1 MGYSDA
7 VVDVGDHDGFVL
19 NDAERIFISDE
30 MVSVDKVVL
39 VQSPLDCLAY
49 RVDVGHD
56 VFLLQVLI
64 GFLDA

>member
-1 MGYSDA
+1 MLS
-7 VVDVGDHDGFVL
+7 
-19 NDAERIFISDE
+19 DAERIFISDE

-39 VQSPLDCLAY
+39 VQSPLDCLAH

-64 GFLDA
+64 GFLNA

>member
-7 VVDVGDHDGFVL
+7 VVDVGTHGGVVL
-19 NDAERIFISDE
+19 SDAERIFISDE

-39 VQSPLDCLAY
+39 VQSPLDCLTY
-49 RVDVGHD
+49 RIDVGHD

-64 GFLDA
+64 GFLNA